1 MLYNHM
7 MHSVFT
13 LQDNSVS
20 LQTKTGCSFIYEF
33 IISFSSSPP
42 PAPEP
47 TEHSYKEMIVIQ
59 GHRSKELYPHEQ
71 IQNRVGNRIATPKWK
86 HVCQVYTFKDH
97 EHQTGFPGS
106 QGFQCSYWGKQ
117 TVLFLAEE
125 KWMLTSGHSMFV
137 CIQMQYRVYNQ
148 VNHLHVTCD
157 PFTARECFRKIASK
171 VSEE

>member
-7 MHSVFT
+7 IHSVIT
-13 LQDNSVS
+13 VQDDSVHPNRLVAAIFMNLLFS
-20 LQTKTGCSFIYEF
+20 LQHLHLPLQ
-33 IISFSSSPP
+33 SPQKNR
-42 PAPEP
+42 
-47 TEHSYKEMIVIQ
+47 YKEMIVIQ

-106 QGFQCSYWGKQ
+106 QGFQCSQRRKQ

-125 KWMLTSGHSMFV
+125 RWIFPSGHSMFGL
-137 CIQMQYRVYNQ
+137 CTDAIQS
-148 VNHLHVTCD
+148 L
-157 PFTARECFRKIASK
+157 
-171 VSEE
+171 